1 VQRLL
6 DAFAEYPALAITPDW
21 TIVAWNAAYAGLYPN
36 VVTVAAA
43 DRNFLWLLFTDPYL
57 RALMPDWEFTGLYN
71 VASFRAEAG
80 TRLGEPPFAD
90 LVSRLFQTS
99 EAFRTAWETYDIEKL
114 PSRERLFRHPEVG
127 DLHVEQH
134 NLAPSGEPG
143 LQVVVFIPVP
153 ATDTAARLRR
163 LLDLHVSRTSP
174 GGQSTKPDI
183 SVTA

>member
-6 DAFAEYPALAITPDW
+6 DALADSPALAIAPDW
-21 TIVAWNAAYAGLYPN
+21 AILAWNAAYAGLYPN
-36 VVTVAAA
+36 VATVAAA

-57 RALMPDWEFTGLYN
+57 RALMPDWEFTGMYN

-90 LVSRLFQTS
+90 LVSRLLQTS
-99 EAFRTAWETYDIEKL
+99 EAFRTAWESYGIEKL

-134 NLAPSGEPG
+134 SLAPSGDPR
-143 LQVVVFIPVP
+143 LQVVIFTPIP
-153 ATDTAARLRR
+153 ATDTAPRLRR
-163 LLDLHVSRTSP
+163 LRDMQALRLS
-174 GGQSTKPDI
+174 G
-183 SVTA
+183 A